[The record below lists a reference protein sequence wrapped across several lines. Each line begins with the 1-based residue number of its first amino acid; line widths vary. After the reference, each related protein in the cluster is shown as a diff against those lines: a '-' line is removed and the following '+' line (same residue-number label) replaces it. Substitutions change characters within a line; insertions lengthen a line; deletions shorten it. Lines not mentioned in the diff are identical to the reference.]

1 MDCGSADSATGVDPN
16 SILSSWDFT
25 NNTFSDLTWDQNAFD
40 NLPELDSYQDS
51 NEGDAELFD
60 FLSAQGPPSRDS
72 LDPSVIDATSLDLRF
87 VSSAIPS
94 MVYCPDYLT

>member
-1 MDCGSADSATGVDPN
+1 MDCGSADNATGVDPN
-16 SILSSWDFT
+16 SILTSWDFT
-25 NNTFSDLTWDQNAFD
+25 NNTFSDLTWDQNTFD

-72 LDPSVIDATSLDLRF
+72 LDPSVIDTTSLDLRF

>member
-1 MDCGSADSATGVDPN
+1 MDCGSADNAPGVDPN

-25 NNTFSDLTWDQNAFD
+25 SNTFSDLTWDQNTFD

-87 VSSAIPS
+87 VSSALPYMKCS
-94 MVYCPDYLT
+94 EYLT